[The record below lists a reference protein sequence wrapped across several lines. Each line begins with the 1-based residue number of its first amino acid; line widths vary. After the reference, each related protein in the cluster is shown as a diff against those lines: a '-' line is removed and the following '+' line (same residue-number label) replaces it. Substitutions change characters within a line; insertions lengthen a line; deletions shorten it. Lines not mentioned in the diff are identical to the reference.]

1 MNINIL
7 ISNLTNPV
15 LLFFILGVLATI
27 VKSDLE
33 IPAASADRVLAR
45 ENFDTRRRRNITC
58 RRALT
63 AFATR

>member
-1 MNINIL
+1 MNTNIL

-33 IPAASADRVLAR
+33 IPASSAKFISLYLL
-45 ENFDTRRRRNITC
+45 F
-58 RRALT
+58 
-63 AFATR
+63 